1 MAGGTG
7 NRTPWWAWAWS
18 LLAWVVLGLRVL
30 LGGNGPTTA
39 LAAFA
44 LVATVFARRYITRR

>member
-39 LAAFA
+39 LAAFG